1 MDLNNILVN
10 GGTGVGFLGLFYF
23 TLTFLRATKNDTLS
37 AYSDLY
43 AKATARC
50 DELEKQLKEE
60 RQECQA
66 ELAALEEKFERKFN
80 ELEIKYQ
87 QQGLSTAALL
97 ERRTSP
103 QT

>member
-1 MDLNNILVN
+1 MDLNSILVS
-10 GGTGVGFLGLFYF
+10 GGSGVGFLGLIYF
-23 TLTFLRATKNDTLS
+23 TLTFLRATKNDTLK

-43 AKATARC
+43 SEAKTRC

-60 RQECQA
+60 RKECQA
-66 ELAALEEKFERKFN
+66 EIAALEEKFERKFA

-97 ERRTSP
+97 ERRTAP